1 MIGFSRGLAAS
12 LGMFALGA
20 AWGQSSPVQISGL
33 LDLGIYRDFKGTAQL
48 GTIQRSH
55 ITFSGVEDLGG
66 GLKTTFR
73 LSHRLD
79 LDTGLNEGFGQKPFW
94 HGESTVG
101 LRGDWGHVRLG
112 RALSA
117 LWAHDW
123 KFDPWGHI
131 NRVASSAWYQWFYY
145 APTDRVSNNGAPE
158 FGRTPNGIFYDS
170 PTLGGFTLHLSG
182 SPERTQGAGGGKPY
196 AASLEYASGPLS
208 GLLALD
214 RNGSGDRALFGAV
227 KYRLGVTTLGE
238 TTLGDTSLMASADDS
253 CRAQGLGRSRVL
265 SVGATHKLAAQT
277 TLRVG
282 VGRQKLDGDT
292 RLFYS
297 LGADHA
303 LSRRTTLYLS
313 LGHQR
318 PDHKGGST
326 SLGAGMSHAF

>member
-1 MIGFSRGLAAS
+1 MSFPRGLAA
-12 LGMFALGA
+12 LMAALPLTGVWA
-20 AWGQSSPVQISGL
+20 QASSVQISGF

-145 APTDRVSNNGAPE
+145 VPTDRVSNNGAPE
-158 FGRTPNGIFYDS
+158 FGRTSNGIFYDS

-182 SPERTQGAGGGKPY
+182 SPERTLGPGGGKPY
-196 AASLEYASGPLS
+196 AASLEYAQGPLA
-208 GLLALD
+208 GMLAFD
-214 RNGSGDRALFGAV
+214 RNGSGDRASFAAL
-227 KYRLGVTTLGE
+227 KYK
-238 TTLGDTSLMASADDS
+238 LGDTSLMTSYDDS
-253 CRAQGLGRSRVL
+253 RKAQNQGRSRVV
-265 SVGATHKLAAQT
+265 SIGATHKLDVQT
-277 TLRVG
+277 TLKAG
-282 VGRQKLDGDT
+282 VGRQKLNEDVN
-292 RLFYS
+292 LFYS
-297 LGADHA
+297 LGVDYA
-303 LSRRTTLYLS
+303 LSKRTTLYAS

-318 PDHKGGST
+318 PANSGART
-326 SLGAGMSHAF
+326 SLGVGMSHAF

>member
-1 MIGFSRGLAAS
+1 MSITHKLALLCLSAAS
-12 LGMFALGA
+12 AGA
-20 AWGQSSPVQISGL
+20 AQAQSSQVQISGF
-33 LDLGIYRDFKGTAQL
+33 LDLGMYRDFSGTAQL

-101 LRGDWGHVRLG
+101 LRGDWGHVRMG

-145 APTDRVSNNGAPE
+145 VPTDRVSNNGAAE

-170 PTLGGFTLHLSG
+170 PTLGSFTLHLSG
-182 SPERTQGAGGGKPY
+182 SPERTQGPGGGKPY
-196 AASLEYASGPLS
+196 AASLEYAQGPLA
-208 GLLALD
+208 GLLAFD
-214 RNGSGDRALFGAV
+214 RNGSGDRASFAAG
-227 KYRLGVTTLGE
+227 KYRFGDTTLMG
-238 TTLGDTSLMASADDS
+238 SYDDS
-253 CRAQGLGRSRVL
+253 RKAQNQGRSRVISL
-265 SVGATHKLAAQT
+265 GAIHKLGAQT
-277 TLRVG
+277 TLKAG
-282 VGRQKLDGDT
+282 VGRQKLNADT
-292 RLFYS
+292 HLFYS
-297 LGADHA
+297 LGTDYA
-303 LSRRTTLYLS
+303 LSRRTTLYAS

-318 PDHKGGST
+318 PENSASKT
-326 SLGAGMSHAF
+326 SFGIGMSHAF

>member
-1 MIGFSRGLAAS
+1 MPITHKLALLCLSAAS
-12 LGMFALGA
+12 AGA
-20 AWGQSSPVQISGL
+20 ALAQSQPQTSQVQISGF
-33 LDLGIYRDFKGTAQL
+33 LDLGMYRDFSGTAQL

-101 LRGDWGHVRLG
+101 LRGDWGHVRMG

-145 APTDRVSNNGAPE
+145 VPTDRVSNNGAAE

-170 PTLGGFTLHLSG
+170 PTIAGFTLHLSG
-182 SPERTQGAGGGKPY
+182 SPERTQAPGGGKPY
-196 AASLEYASGPLS
+196 AASLEYAQGPLA
-208 GLLALD
+208 GLLAFD
-214 RNGSGDRALFGAV
+214 RNGSGDRASFAAA
-227 KYRLGVTTLGE
+227 KYRFGDTTLMG
-238 TTLGDTSLMASADDS
+238 SYDDS
-253 CRAQGLGRSRVL
+253 RKAQNQGRSRVI
-265 SVGATHKLAAQT
+265 SAGATHKLGTQT
-277 TLRVG
+277 TLKAG
-282 VGRQKLDGDT
+282 VGRQKLNADT
-292 RLFYS
+292 HLFYS
-297 LGADHA
+297 LGADYA
-303 LSRRTTLYLS
+303 LSRRTTLYVS

-318 PDHKGGST
+318 PENSASKT
-326 SLGAGMSHAF
+326 SFGIGMSHAF